1 MCGAG
6 TEGRIVGAG
15 SWTLVPSQKS
25 PVVPSPRTGTHVP
38 TWPEASK
45 LLRQQFASGGH
56 SLHAL
61 KVSFKGT
68 GDLWAPPFPTLPSPS
83 QSPLAVQGHW
93 AS

>member
-6 TEGRIVGAG
+6 TEGCIVGAG

-25 PVVPSPRTGTHVP
+25 PVVLSPRTGTHVP
-38 TWPEASK
+38 PCPEASK

-61 KVSFKGT
+61 KVSFKRT

-83 QSPLAVQGHW
+83 QSPLAAQGHW